1 MKQEP
6 NQLTARVLAYLEATG
21 MKPTRFGKEVAKDA
35 SLVANLLTGREPRWK
50 LQKQIIEFIESHPPG
65 KEAAE

>member
-6 NQLTARVLAYLEATG
+6 TQLTARVLDYLKATG

-35 SLVANLLTGREPRWK
+35 SLVANLLAGREPRFA
-50 LQKQIIEFIESHPPG
+50 LQGKILQFIESNPPG
-65 KEAAE
+65 GGE